1 MERKVGEQFKYGD
14 KTLKVLEDLYCNC
27 CFKCFFYNKSVL
39 TCRKMKCADYERSEC
54 NNVYFVEV

>member
-14 KTLKVLEDLYCNC
+14 KTLKVLEDPDYN
-27 CFKCFFYNKSVL
+27 CFKYFFYNESVT